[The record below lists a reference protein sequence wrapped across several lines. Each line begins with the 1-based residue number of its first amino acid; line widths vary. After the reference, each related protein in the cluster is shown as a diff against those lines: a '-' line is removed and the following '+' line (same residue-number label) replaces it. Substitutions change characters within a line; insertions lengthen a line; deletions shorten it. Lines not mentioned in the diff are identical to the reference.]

1 MYPVFWQDKRI
12 CYTEKRACDA
22 FSVFSGGL
30 ILEKKKKSFELRTT
44 QIIALGFAIL
54 ILTGSVLLTLPI
66 ASSSGESTPYID
78 ALFTATTSSCVT
90 GLVTVVTGE
99 HWSLFGQAVILV
111 MIQMG
116 GLGVVSFTTFLLMIA
131 GKRIQLKQRMLIQ
144 EAYGFDTLTG
154 MVRMVRKMIWG
165 TLIVEAIGAILYMIV
180 YIPRY
185 GLAKGIWVSVF
196 TSISAFCN
204 AGMDLMGADSMIPYV
219 SHPLMNVVTM
229 GLIIIGGLGFFVWWD
244 LVAAARRVFREKMSL
259 RQSVRR
265 MNLHSKL
272 VLCVTGTLI
281 FGGALIFFALEYNN
295 PATMGNLSLG
305 GKIWASLFQSVTLRT
320 AGFASIDQGS
330 LRTGSALL
338 GCVLMFVG
346 GSPGGT
352 AGGVK
357 TVTVTLLAC
366 AVLAIVNGREDVELG
381 HRRVSMETVM
391 KGVCVI
397 LLQVFFLV
405 LSTFAMCCI
414 ESDIPFIQ
422 IMYET
427 FSALGTVG
435 LTMGIT
441 ESLSLAGKLVII
453 ASMYFGR
460 LGPITMAMIMNV
472 NGNKKKVHRRL
483 PDGKVFI

>member
-1 MYPVFWQDKRI
+1 MR
-12 CYTEKRACDA
+12 E
-22 FSVFSGGL
+22 
-30 ILEKKKKSFELRTT
+30 KKKSFELRTT
-44 QIIALGFAIL
+44 QVIALGFVIL
-54 ILTGSVLLTLPI
+54 ILTGSVLLSLPF
-66 ASSSGESTPYID
+66 ASADGRATPYID

-90 GLVTVVTGE
+90 GLVTVVTGQ

-111 MIQMG
+111 MIQLG
-116 GLGVVSFTTFLLMIA
+116 GLGVVSFTTLLLMIA

-165 TLIVEAIGAILYMIV
+165 TLIVEAVGAVLYMFV

-185 GLAKGIWVSVF
+185 GLAKGIWVAVF
-196 TSISAFCN
+196 TAVSAFCN
-204 AGMDLMGADSMIPYV
+204 AGMDLMGADSMMAYV
-219 SHPLMNVVTM
+219 SHPLMNLVTM
-229 GLIIIGGLGFFVWWD
+229 ALIVIGGLGFFVWWD
-244 LVAAARRVFREKMSL
+244 LLAAARRVFRQKMSL

-265 MNLHSKL
+265 MSLHSKL
-272 VLCVTGTLI
+272 VLCVTAALI
-281 FGGALIFFALEYNN
+281 FGGGVVFFILEHNN
-295 PATMGNLSLG
+295 PATMGDLTLG
-305 GKIWASLFQSVTLRT
+305 GKIWASIFQSVTLRT
-320 AGFASIDQGS
+320 AGFASIDQGG
-330 LRTGSALL
+330 LRTGSLLL
-338 GCVLMFVG
+338 GCVLMFIG

-366 AVLAIVNGREDVELG
+366 AVLAIVNGHEDVELG
-381 HRRVSMETVM
+381 HRRVKMENVM
-391 KGVCVI
+391 KGICVI

-405 LSTFAMCCI
+405 ISTFALCCI

-441 ESLSLAGKLVII
+441 EGLSVAGRLVLI

-472 NGNKKKVHRRL
+472 NGNKKKIHRRL

>member
-1 MYPVFWQDKRI
+1 MR
-12 CYTEKRACDA
+12 E
-22 FSVFSGGL
+22 
-30 ILEKKKKSFELRTT
+30 KKKSFELRTT
-44 QIIALGFAIL
+44 QVIALGFVIL
-54 ILTGSVLLTLPI
+54 ILTGSVLLSLPF
-66 ASSSGESTPYID
+66 ASADGRATPYID

-90 GLVTVVTGE
+90 GLVTVVTGQ

-111 MIQMG
+111 MIQLG
-116 GLGVVSFTTFLLMIA
+116 GLGVVSFTTLLLMIA

-165 TLIVEAIGAILYMIV
+165 TLIVEAVGAVLYMFV

-185 GLAKGIWVSVF
+185 GLAKGIWVAVF
-196 TSISAFCN
+196 TAVSAFCN
-204 AGMDLMGADSMIPYV
+204 AGMDLMGADSMMAYV
-219 SHPLMNVVTM
+219 SHPLMNLVTM
-229 GLIIIGGLGFFVWWD
+229 ALIVIGGLGFFVWWD
-244 LVAAARRVFREKMSL
+244 LLAAARRVFRQKMSL

-265 MNLHSKL
+265 MSLHSKL
-272 VLCVTGTLI
+272 VLCVTATLI
-281 FGGALIFFALEYNN
+281 FGGGVVFFILEHNN
-295 PATMGNLSLG
+295 PATMGDLTLG
-305 GKIWASLFQSVTLRT
+305 GKIWASIFQSVTLRT
-320 AGFASIDQGS
+320 AGFASIDQGG
-330 LRTGSALL
+330 LRTGSLLL
-338 GCVLMFVG
+338 GCVLMFIG

-366 AVLAIVNGREDVELG
+366 AVLAIVNGHEDVELG
-381 HRRVSMETVM
+381 HRRVKMENVM
-391 KGVCVI
+391 KGICVI

-405 LSTFAMCCI
+405 ISTFALCCI

-441 ESLSLAGKLVII
+441 EGLSVAGRLVLI

-472 NGNKKKVHRRL
+472 NGNKKKIHRRL

>member
-1 MYPVFWQDKRI
+1 MR
-12 CYTEKRACDA
+12 E
-22 FSVFSGGL
+22 
-30 ILEKKKKSFELRTT
+30 KKKSFELRTT
-44 QIIALGFAIL
+44 QVIALGFVIL
-54 ILTGSVLLTLPI
+54 ILTGSVLLSLPF
-66 ASSSGESTPYID
+66 ASADGRATPYID

-90 GLVTVVTGE
+90 GLVTVVTGQ

-111 MIQMG
+111 MIQLG
-116 GLGVVSFTTFLLMIA
+116 GLGVVSFTTLLLMIA

-165 TLIVEAIGAILYMIV
+165 TLIVEAVGAVLYMFV

-185 GLAKGIWVSVF
+185 GLAKGIWVAVF
-196 TSISAFCN
+196 TAVSAFCN
-204 AGMDLMGADSMIPYV
+204 AGMDLMGADSMMAYV
-219 SHPLMNVVTM
+219 SHPLMNLVTM
-229 GLIIIGGLGFFVWWD
+229 ALIVIGGLGFFVWWD
-244 LVAAARRVFREKMSL
+244 LLAAARRVFRQKMSL

-265 MNLHSKL
+265 MSLHSKL
-272 VLCVTGTLI
+272 VLCVTAALI
-281 FGGALIFFALEYNN
+281 FGGGLVFFILEHNN
-295 PATMGNLSLG
+295 PATMGNLTLG
-305 GKIWASLFQSVTLRT
+305 GKIWASIFQSVTLRT
-320 AGFASIDQGS
+320 AGFASIDQGG
-330 LRTGSALL
+330 LRTGSLLL
-338 GCVLMFVG
+338 GCVLMFIG

-366 AVLAIVNGREDVELG
+366 AVLAIVNGHEDVELG
-381 HRRVSMETVM
+381 HRRVKMENVM
-391 KGVCVI
+391 KGICVI

-405 LSTFAMCCI
+405 ISTFALCCI

-441 ESLSLAGKLVII
+441 EGLSVAGRLVLI

-472 NGNKKKVHRRL
+472 NGNKKKIHRRL

>member
-1 MYPVFWQDKRI
+1 MR
-12 CYTEKRACDA
+12 E
-22 FSVFSGGL
+22 
-30 ILEKKKKSFELRTT
+30 KKKSFELRTT
-44 QIIALGFAIL
+44 QVIALGFVIL
-54 ILTGSVLLTLPI
+54 ILTGSVLLSLPF
-66 ASSSGESTPYID
+66 ASADGRAAPYID

-90 GLVTVVTGE
+90 GLVTVVTGQ

-111 MIQMG
+111 MIQLG
-116 GLGVVSFTTFLLMIA
+116 GLGVVSFTTLLLMIA

-165 TLIVEAIGAILYMIV
+165 TLIVEAVGAVLYMFV

-185 GLAKGIWVSVF
+185 GLAKGIWVAVF
-196 TSISAFCN
+196 TAVSAFCN
-204 AGMDLMGADSMIPYV
+204 AGMDLMGADSMMAYV
-219 SHPLMNVVTM
+219 SHPLMNLVTM
-229 GLIIIGGLGFFVWWD
+229 ALIVIGGLGFFVWWD
-244 LVAAARRVFREKMSL
+244 LLAAARRVFRQKMSL

-265 MNLHSKL
+265 MSLHSKL
-272 VLCVTGTLI
+272 VLCVTAALI
-281 FGGALIFFALEYNN
+281 FGGGVVFFILEHNN
-295 PATMGNLSLG
+295 PATMGNLTLG
-305 GKIWASLFQSVTLRT
+305 GKIWASIFQSVTLRT
-320 AGFASIDQGS
+320 AGFASIDQGG
-330 LRTGSALL
+330 LRTGSLLL
-338 GCVLMFVG
+338 GCVLMFIG

-366 AVLAIVNGREDVELG
+366 AVLAIVNGHEDVELG
-381 HRRVSMETVM
+381 HRRVKMENVM
-391 KGVCVI
+391 KGICVI

-405 LSTFAMCCI
+405 ISTFALCCI

-441 ESLSLAGKLVII
+441 EGLSVAGRLVLI

-472 NGNKKKVHRRL
+472 NGNKKKIHRRL

>member
-1 MYPVFWQDKRI
+1 M
-12 CYTEKRACDA
+12 
-22 FSVFSGGL
+22 
-30 ILEKKKKSFELRTT
+30 KKKKKGLELRTT
-44 QIIALGFAIL
+44 QIIALGFVIL
-54 ILTGSVLLTLPI
+54 ILVGAVLLTLPI
-66 ASSSGESTPYID
+66 ASADGETTPYID

-154 MVRMVRKMIWG
+154 LVRMVRKMLKG
-165 TLIVEAIGAILYMIV
+165 ALLVEGIGAVLYMLV

-185 GLAKGIWVSVF
+185 GAAKGIWVSVF
-196 TSISAFCN
+196 TSVSAFCN
-204 AGMDLMGADSMIPYV
+204 AGMDLMGADSMMPYV
-219 SHPLMNVVTM
+219 THPLMNLVTI
-229 GLIIIGGLGFFVWWD
+229 GLIVIGGLGFFVWWD
-244 LVAAARRVFREKMSL
+244 LAAAVRRIFKEKMSL
-259 RQSVRR
+259 RQSVRK
-265 MNLHSKL
+265 MSLHSKL
-272 VLCVTGTLI
+272 VLCVTAALI
-281 FGGALIFFALEYNN
+281 FGGAVIFFILEFNN
-295 PATMGNLSLG
+295 PETMGDLSLG

-320 AGFASIDQGS
+320 AGFASVNQGA
-330 LRTGSALL
+330 LRTGSVLL
-338 GCVLMFVG
+338 GCVLMFIG

-381 HRRVSMETVM
+381 HRRVSIENVM
-391 KGVCVI
+391 KGVCII

-460 LGPITMAMIMNV
+460 LGPITMAIIMNV
-472 NGNKKKVHRRL
+472 SGNKKKVHRRL
-483 PDGKVFI
+483 PDGKVFV

>member
-1 MYPVFWQDKRI
+1 M
-12 CYTEKRACDA
+12 
-22 FSVFSGGL
+22 
-30 ILEKKKKSFELRTT
+30 KKKKKGFELRTT
-44 QIIALGFAIL
+44 QIIALGFVIL
-54 ILTGSVLLTLPI
+54 ILVGAVLLTLPI
-66 ASSSGESTPYID
+66 ASADGETTPYID

-154 MVRMVRKMIWG
+154 LVRMVRKMLKG
-165 TLIVEAIGAILYMIV
+165 ALLVEGIGAVLYMLV

-185 GLAKGIWVSVF
+185 GAAKGIWVSVF
-196 TSISAFCN
+196 TSVSAFCN
-204 AGMDLMGADSMIPYV
+204 AGMDLMGADSMMPYV
-219 SHPLMNVVTM
+219 THPLMNLVTI
-229 GLIIIGGLGFFVWWD
+229 GLIVIGGLGFFVWWD
-244 LVAAARRVFREKMSL
+244 LAAAVRRIFKEKMSL
-259 RQSVRR
+259 RQSVRK
-265 MNLHSKL
+265 MSLHSKL
-272 VLCVTGTLI
+272 VLCVTAALI
-281 FGGALIFFALEYNN
+281 FGGAVIFFILEFNN
-295 PATMGNLSLG
+295 PETMGDLSLG

-320 AGFASIDQGS
+320 AGFASVNQGA
-330 LRTGSALL
+330 LRTGSVLL
-338 GCVLMFVG
+338 GCVLMFIG

-381 HRRVSMETVM
+381 HRRVSMENVM
-391 KGVCVI
+391 KGVCII

-460 LGPITMAMIMNV
+460 LGPITMAIIMNV
-472 NGNKKKVHRRL
+472 SGNKKKVHRRL
-483 PDGKVFI
+483 PDGKVFV

>member
-1 MYPVFWQDKRI
+1 MR
-12 CYTEKRACDA
+12 
-22 FSVFSGGL
+22 
-30 ILEKKKKSFELRTT
+30 KKKKEFELRTT
-44 QIIALGFAIL
+44 QIIALGFVLL
-54 ILTGSVLLTLPI
+54 ILAGSVLLTLPA
-66 ASSSGESTPYID
+66 ASANGESTPYID

-99 HWSLFGQAVILV
+99 HWSFFGQAVILI

-154 MVRMVRKMIWG
+154 LVRMVRKMMKG
-165 TLIVEAIGAILYMIV
+165 ALVVEGVGAVLYMFV

-185 GLAKGIWVSVF
+185 GVARGIWVSVF
-196 TSISAFCN
+196 TSVSAFCN
-204 AGMDLMGADSMIPYV
+204 AGMDLMGPDSMMPYV
-219 SHPLMNVVTM
+219 THPLMNLVTM
-229 GLIIIGGLGFFVWWD
+229 GLIVIGGLGFFVWWD
-244 LVAAARRVFREKMSL
+244 LAAAFRRIFREKMSL
-259 RQSVRR
+259 RQSVRK
-265 MNLHSKL
+265 MSLHSKL
-272 VLCVTGTLI
+272 VLCVTAALI
-281 FGGALIFFALEYNN
+281 FGGAALFFILEFNN
-295 PATMGNLSLG
+295 PETMGNLSLG
-305 GKIWASLFQSVTLRT
+305 GKLWASLFQSVTLRT
-320 AGFASIDQGS
+320 AGFASIEQGA
-330 LRTGSALL
+330 LRTGSVLL
-338 GCVLMFVG
+338 GCVLMLIG

-366 AVLAIVNGREDVELG
+366 AVLAIVDGREDVELG
-381 HRRVSMETVM
+381 HRRVSMENVM
-391 KGVCVI
+391 KGVCII

-441 ESLSLAGKLVII
+441 EGLSLAGKLVII

-472 NGNKKKVHRRL
+472 SGNKKKIHRRL
-483 PDGKVFI
+483 PDGKVFV

>member
-1 MYPVFWQDKRI
+1 M
-12 CYTEKRACDA
+12 
-22 FSVFSGGL
+22 
-30 ILEKKKKSFELRTT
+30 KKKKKGFELRTT
-44 QIIALGFAIL
+44 QIIALGFVIL
-54 ILTGSVLLTLPI
+54 ILVGAVLLTLPI
-66 ASSSGESTPYID
+66 ASADGETTPYID

-154 MVRMVRKMIWG
+154 LVRMVRKMLKG
-165 TLIVEAIGAILYMIV
+165 ALLVEGIGAVLYMLV

-185 GLAKGIWVSVF
+185 GAAKGIWVSVF
-196 TSISAFCN
+196 TSVSAFCN
-204 AGMDLMGADSMIPYV
+204 AGMDLMGADSMMPYV
-219 SHPLMNVVTM
+219 THPLMNLVTI
-229 GLIIIGGLGFFVWWD
+229 GLIVIGGLGFFVWWD
-244 LVAAARRVFREKMSL
+244 LAAAVRRIFKEKMSL
-259 RQSVRR
+259 RQSVRK
-265 MNLHSKL
+265 MSLHSKL
-272 VLCVTGTLI
+272 VLCVTAALI
-281 FGGALIFFALEYNN
+281 FGGAVIFFILEFNN
-295 PATMGNLSLG
+295 PETMGDLSLG

-320 AGFASIDQGS
+320 AGFASVNQGA
-330 LRTGSALL
+330 LRTGSVLL
-338 GCVLMFVG
+338 GCVLMFIG

-381 HRRVSMETVM
+381 HRRVSMENVM
-391 KGVCVI
+391 KGGCII

-460 LGPITMAMIMNV
+460 LGPITMAIIMNV
-472 NGNKKKVHRRL
+472 SGNKKKVHRRL
-483 PDGKVFI
+483 PDGKVFV

>member
-1 MYPVFWQDKRI
+1 MR
-12 CYTEKRACDA
+12 E
-22 FSVFSGGL
+22 
-30 ILEKKKKSFELRTT
+30 KKKSFELRTT
-44 QIIALGFAIL
+44 QVIALGFVIL
-54 ILTGSVLLTLPI
+54 ILTGSVLLSLPF
-66 ASSSGESTPYID
+66 ASADGRATPYID

-90 GLVTVVTGE
+90 GLVTVVTGQ

-111 MIQMG
+111 MIQLG
-116 GLGVVSFTTFLLMIA
+116 GLGVVSFTTLLLMIA

-165 TLIVEAIGAILYMIV
+165 TLIVEAVGAVLYMFV

-185 GLAKGIWVSVF
+185 GLAKGIWVAVF
-196 TSISAFCN
+196 TAVSAFCN
-204 AGMDLMGADSMIPYV
+204 AGMDLMGADSMMAYV
-219 SHPLMNVVTM
+219 SHPLMNLVTM
-229 GLIIIGGLGFFVWWD
+229 ALIVIGGLGFFVWWD
-244 LVAAARRVFREKMSL
+244 LLAAARRVFRQRMSL

-265 MNLHSKL
+265 MSLHSKL
-272 VLCVTGTLI
+272 VLCVTAALI
-281 FGGALIFFALEYNN
+281 FGGGVVFFILEHNN
-295 PATMGNLSLG
+295 PATMGNLTLG
-305 GKIWASLFQSVTLRT
+305 GKIWASIFQSVTLRT
-320 AGFASIDQGS
+320 AGFASIDQGG
-330 LRTGSALL
+330 LRTGSLLL
-338 GCVLMFVG
+338 GCVLMFIG

-366 AVLAIVNGREDVELG
+366 AVLAIVNGHEDVELG
-381 HRRVSMETVM
+381 HRRVKMENVM
-391 KGVCVI
+391 KGICVI

-405 LSTFAMCCI
+405 ISTFALCCI

-441 ESLSLAGKLVII
+441 EGLSVAGRLVLI

-472 NGNKKKVHRRL
+472 NGNKKKIHRRL

>member
-1 MYPVFWQDKRI
+1 MR
-12 CYTEKRACDA
+12 E
-22 FSVFSGGL
+22 
-30 ILEKKKKSFELRTT
+30 KKKSFELRTT
-44 QIIALGFAIL
+44 QVIALGFVIL
-54 ILTGSVLLTLPI
+54 ILTGSVLLSLPF
-66 ASSSGESTPYID
+66 ASTDGRATPYID

-90 GLVTVVTGE
+90 GLVTVVTGQ

-111 MIQMG
+111 MIQLG
-116 GLGVVSFTTFLLMIA
+116 GLGVVSFTTLLLMIA

-165 TLIVEAIGAILYMIV
+165 TLIVEAVGAVLYMFV

-185 GLAKGIWVSVF
+185 GLAKGIWVAVF
-196 TSISAFCN
+196 TAVSAFCN
-204 AGMDLMGADSMIPYV
+204 AGMDLMGADSMMAYV
-219 SHPLMNVVTM
+219 SHPLMNLVTM
-229 GLIIIGGLGFFVWWD
+229 ALIVIGGLGFFVWWD
-244 LVAAARRVFREKMSL
+244 LLAAARRVFRQKMSL

-265 MNLHSKL
+265 MSLHSKL
-272 VLCVTGTLI
+272 VLCVTAALI
-281 FGGALIFFALEYNN
+281 FGGGVVFFILEHNN
-295 PATMGNLSLG
+295 PATMGNLTLG
-305 GKIWASLFQSVTLRT
+305 GKIWASIFQSVTLRT
-320 AGFASIDQGS
+320 AGFASIDQGG
-330 LRTGSALL
+330 LRTGSLLL
-338 GCVLMFVG
+338 GCVLMFIG

-366 AVLAIVNGREDVELG
+366 AVLAIVNGHEDVELG
-381 HRRVSMETVM
+381 HRRVKMENVM
-391 KGVCVI
+391 KGICVI

-405 LSTFAMCCI
+405 ISTFALCCI

-441 ESLSLAGKLVII
+441 EGLSVAGRLVLI

-472 NGNKKKVHRRL
+472 NGNKKKIHRRL

>member
-1 MYPVFWQDKRI
+1 MR
-12 CYTEKRACDA
+12 E
-22 FSVFSGGL
+22 
-30 ILEKKKKSFELRTT
+30 KKKSFELRTT
-44 QIIALGFAIL
+44 QVIALGFVIL
-54 ILTGSVLLTLPI
+54 ILTGSVLLSLPF
-66 ASSSGESTPYID
+66 ASADGRATPYID

-90 GLVTVVTGE
+90 GLVTVVTGQ

-111 MIQMG
+111 MIQLG
-116 GLGVVSFTTFLLMIA
+116 GLGVVSFTTLLLMIA

-165 TLIVEAIGAILYMIV
+165 TLIVEAVGAVLYMFV

-185 GLAKGIWVSVF
+185 GLAKGIWVAVF
-196 TSISAFCN
+196 TAVSAFCN
-204 AGMDLMGADSMIPYV
+204 AGMDLMGADSMMAYV
-219 SHPLMNVVTM
+219 SHPLMNLVTM
-229 GLIIIGGLGFFVWWD
+229 ALIVIGGLGFFVWWD
-244 LVAAARRVFREKMSL
+244 LLAAARRVFRQKMSL

-265 MNLHSKL
+265 MSLHSKL
-272 VLCVTGTLI
+272 VLCVTVALI
-281 FGGALIFFALEYNN
+281 FGGGVVFFILEHNN
-295 PATMGNLSLG
+295 PATMGNLTLG
-305 GKIWASLFQSVTLRT
+305 GKIWASIFQSVTLRT
-320 AGFASIDQGS
+320 AGFASIDQGE
-330 LRTGSALL
+330 LRTGSLLL
-338 GCVLMFVG
+338 GCVLMFIG

-366 AVLAIVNGREDVELG
+366 AVLAIVNGHEDVELG
-381 HRRVSMETVM
+381 HRRVKMENVM
-391 KGVCVI
+391 KGICVI

-405 LSTFAMCCI
+405 ISTFALCCI

-441 ESLSLAGKLVII
+441 EGLSVAGRLVLI

-472 NGNKKKVHRRL
+472 NGNKKKIHRRL

>member
-1 MYPVFWQDKRI
+1 MK
-12 CYTEKRACDA
+12 
-22 FSVFSGGL
+22 
-30 ILEKKKKSFELRTT
+30 EKKKGFELRTT
-44 QIIALGFAIL
+44 QMIALGFVIL
-54 ILTGSVLLTLPI
+54 ILTGSVLLSLPI
-66 ASSSGESTPYID
+66 ASADGRATPYID

-90 GLVTVVTGE
+90 GLVTVVTGQ
-99 HWSLFGQAVILV
+99 HWSLFGQAVILI

-116 GLGVVSFTTFLLMIA
+116 GLGVVSFTTLLLMIA
-131 GKRIQLKQRMLIQ
+131 GKLIQLKQRMLIQ

-154 MVRMVRKMIWG
+154 MVRMVRKMFLG
-165 TLIVEAIGAILYMIV
+165 TLIVEAIGAVLYMFV

-185 GLAKGIWVSVF
+185 GLLRGIWVAVF
-196 TSISAFCN
+196 TAVSAFCN
-204 AGMDLMGADSMIPYV
+204 AGMDLMGADSMISYV
-219 SHPLMNVVTM
+219 SHPLMNLVTM
-229 GLIIIGGLGFFVWWD
+229 ALIVIGGLGFFVWWD
-244 LVAAARRVFREKMSL
+244 LLAAARRVLHQKMSL

-265 MNLHSKL
+265 MSLHSKL
-272 VLCVTGTLI
+272 VLCVTAALI
-281 FGGALIFFALEYNN
+281 FGGGLMFFILEYNN

-305 GKIWASLFQSVTLRT
+305 GKIWASIFQSVTLRT
-320 AGFASIDQGS
+320 AGFASINQGG
-330 LRTGSALL
+330 LRTGSLLL

-366 AVLAIVNGREDVELG
+366 AVLAIVNGQEDVELG
-381 HRRVSMETVM
+381 HRRVRMENVM
-391 KGVCVI
+391 KGICVI

-405 LSTFAMCCI
+405 ISTFAMCCI

-441 ESLSLAGKLVII
+441 EGLSMAGKLVLI

-472 NGNKKKVHRRL
+472 NGNKKKIHRRL
-483 PDGKVFI
+483 PDGKIFI

>member
-1 MYPVFWQDKRI
+1 MR
-12 CYTEKRACDA
+12 E
-22 FSVFSGGL
+22 
-30 ILEKKKKSFELRTT
+30 KKKSFELRTT
-44 QIIALGFAIL
+44 QVIALGFVIL
-54 ILTGSVLLTLPI
+54 ILTGSVLLSLPF
-66 ASSSGESTPYID
+66 ASADGRATPYID

-90 GLVTVVTGE
+90 GLVTVVTGQ

-111 MIQMG
+111 MIQLG
-116 GLGVVSFTTFLLMIA
+116 GLGVVSFTTLLLMIA

-165 TLIVEAIGAILYMIV
+165 TLIVEAVGAVLYMFV

-185 GLAKGIWVSVF
+185 GLAKGIWVAVF
-196 TSISAFCN
+196 TAVSAFCN
-204 AGMDLMGADSMIPYV
+204 AGMDLMGADSMMAYV
-219 SHPLMNVVTM
+219 SHPLMNLVTM
-229 GLIIIGGLGFFVWWD
+229 ALIVIGGLGFFVWWD
-244 LVAAARRVFREKMSL
+244 LLAAARRVFRQKMSL

-265 MNLHSKL
+265 MSLHSKL
-272 VLCVTGTLI
+272 VLCVTAALI
-281 FGGALIFFALEYNN
+281 FGGGVVFFILEHNN
-295 PATMGNLSLG
+295 PATMGDLTLG
-305 GKIWASLFQSVTLRT
+305 GKIWASIFQSVTLRT
-320 AGFASIDQGS
+320 AGFASIDQGG
-330 LRTGSALL
+330 LRTGSLLL
-338 GCVLMFVG
+338 GCVLMFIG

-366 AVLAIVNGREDVELG
+366 AVLAIVNGHEDVELG
-381 HRRVSMETVM
+381 HRRVKMENVM
-391 KGVCVI
+391 KGICVI

-405 LSTFAMCCI
+405 ISTFALCCI

-427 FSALGTVG
+427 FSALSTVG

-441 ESLSLAGKLVII
+441 EGLSVAGRLVLI

-472 NGNKKKVHRRL
+472 NGNKKKIHRRL

>member
-1 MYPVFWQDKRI
+1 MR
-12 CYTEKRACDA
+12 E
-22 FSVFSGGL
+22 
-30 ILEKKKKSFELRTT
+30 KKKSFELRTT
-44 QIIALGFAIL
+44 QVIALGFVIL
-54 ILTGSVLLTLPI
+54 ILTGSVLLSLPF
-66 ASSSGESTPYID
+66 ASADGRATPYID

-90 GLVTVVTGE
+90 GLVTVVTGQ

-111 MIQMG
+111 MIQLG
-116 GLGVVSFTTFLLMIA
+116 GLGVVSFTTLLLMIA

-165 TLIVEAIGAILYMIV
+165 TLIVEAVGAVLYMFV

-185 GLAKGIWVSVF
+185 GLAKGIWVAVF
-196 TSISAFCN
+196 TAVSAFCN
-204 AGMDLMGADSMIPYV
+204 AGMDLMGADSMMAYV
-219 SHPLMNVVTM
+219 SHPLMNLVTM
-229 GLIIIGGLGFFVWWD
+229 ALIVIGGLGFFVWWD
-244 LVAAARRVFREKMSL
+244 LLAAARRVFRQKMSL

-265 MNLHSKL
+265 MSLHSKL
-272 VLCVTGTLI
+272 VLCVTAVLI
-281 FGGALIFFALEYNN
+281 FGGGLVFFILEHNN
-295 PATMGNLSLG
+295 PATMGNLTLG
-305 GKIWASLFQSVTLRT
+305 GKIWASIFQSVTLRT
-320 AGFASIDQGS
+320 AGFASIDQGG
-330 LRTGSALL
+330 LRTGSLLL
-338 GCVLMFVG
+338 GCVLMFIG

-366 AVLAIVNGREDVELG
+366 AVFAIVNGHEDVELG
-381 HRRVSMETVM
+381 HRRVKMENVM
-391 KGVCVI
+391 KGICVI

-405 LSTFAMCCI
+405 ISTFALCCI

-441 ESLSLAGKLVII
+441 EGLSVAGRLVLI

-472 NGNKKKVHRRL
+472 NGNKKKIHRRL

>member
-1 MYPVFWQDKRI
+1 MR
-12 CYTEKRACDA
+12 E
-22 FSVFSGGL
+22 
-30 ILEKKKKSFELRTT
+30 KKKSFELRTT
-44 QIIALGFAIL
+44 QVIALGFVIL
-54 ILTGSVLLTLPI
+54 ILTGSVLLSLPF
-66 ASSSGESTPYID
+66 ASADGRATPYID

-90 GLVTVVTGE
+90 GLVTVVTGQ

-111 MIQMG
+111 MIQLG
-116 GLGVVSFTTFLLMIA
+116 GLGVVSFTTLLLMIA

-165 TLIVEAIGAILYMIV
+165 TLIVEAVGAVLYMFV

-185 GLAKGIWVSVF
+185 GLAKGIWVAVF
-196 TSISAFCN
+196 TAVSAFCN
-204 AGMDLMGADSMIPYV
+204 AGMDLMGADSMMAYV
-219 SHPLMNVVTM
+219 SHPLMNLVTM
-229 GLIIIGGLGFFVWWD
+229 ALIVIGGLGFFVWWD
-244 LVAAARRVFREKMSL
+244 LLAAAHRVFWQKMSL

-265 MNLHSKL
+265 MSLHSKL
-272 VLCVTGTLI
+272 VLCVTAALI
-281 FGGALIFFALEYNN
+281 FGGGVVFFILEHNN
-295 PATMGNLSLG
+295 PATMGNLTLG
-305 GKIWASLFQSVTLRT
+305 GKIWASIFQSVTLRT
-320 AGFASIDQGS
+320 AGFASIDQGG
-330 LRTGSALL
+330 LRTGSLLL
-338 GCVLMFVG
+338 GCVLMFIG

-366 AVLAIVNGREDVELG
+366 AVLAIVNGHEDVELG
-381 HRRVSMETVM
+381 HRRVKMENVM
-391 KGVCVI
+391 KGICVI

-405 LSTFAMCCI
+405 ISTFALCCI

-441 ESLSLAGKLVII
+441 EGLSVAGRLVLI

-472 NGNKKKVHRRL
+472 NGNKKKIHRRL

>member
-1 MYPVFWQDKRI
+1 M
-12 CYTEKRACDA
+12 
-22 FSVFSGGL
+22 
-30 ILEKKKKSFELRTT
+30 
-44 QIIALGFAIL
+44 IALGFVIL
-54 ILTGSVLLTLPI
+54 ILTGSVLLSLPI
-66 ASSSGESTPYID
+66 ASADGRATPYID

-90 GLVTVVTGE
+90 GLVTVVTGQ
-99 HWSLFGQAVILV
+99 HWSLFGQAVILI

-116 GLGVVSFTTFLLMIA
+116 GLGVVSFTTLLLMIA

-154 MVRMVRKMIWG
+154 MVRMVRKMFLG
-165 TLIVEAIGAILYMIV
+165 TLIVEAIGAVLYMFV

-185 GLAKGIWVSVF
+185 GLLRGIWVAVF
-196 TSISAFCN
+196 TAVSAFCN
-204 AGMDLMGADSMIPYV
+204 AGMDLMGADSMISYV
-219 SHPLMNVVTM
+219 SHPLMNLVTM
-229 GLIIIGGLGFFVWWD
+229 ALIVIGGLGFFVWWD
-244 LVAAARRVFREKMSL
+244 LLAAARRVFHQKMSL

-265 MNLHSKL
+265 MSLHSKL
-272 VLCVTGTLI
+272 VLCVTAALI
-281 FGGALIFFALEYNN
+281 FGGGLMFFILEYNN

-305 GKIWASLFQSVTLRT
+305 GKIWASIFQSVILRT
-320 AGFASIDQGS
+320 AGFASINQGG
-330 LRTGSALL
+330 LRTGSLLL

-366 AVLAIVNGREDVELG
+366 AVLAIVNGQEDVELG
-381 HRRVSMETVM
+381 HRRVRMENVM
-391 KGVCVI
+391 KGICVI

-405 LSTFAMCCI
+405 ISTFAMCCI

-441 ESLSLAGKLVII
+441 EGLSMAGKLVLI

-472 NGNKKKVHRRL
+472 NGNKKKIHRRL
-483 PDGKVFI
+483 PDGKIFI

>member
-1 MYPVFWQDKRI
+1 MR
-12 CYTEKRACDA
+12 E
-22 FSVFSGGL
+22 
-30 ILEKKKKSFELRTT
+30 KKKSFELRTT
-44 QIIALGFAIL
+44 QVIALGFVIL
-54 ILTGSVLLTLPI
+54 ILTGSVLLSLPF
-66 ASSSGESTPYID
+66 ASADGRATPYID

-90 GLVTVVTGE
+90 GLVTVVTGQ

-111 MIQMG
+111 MIQLG
-116 GLGVVSFTTFLLMIA
+116 GLGVVSFTTLLLMIA

-165 TLIVEAIGAILYMIV
+165 TLIVEAVGAVLYMFV

-185 GLAKGIWVSVF
+185 GLAKGIWVAVF
-196 TSISAFCN
+196 TAVSAFCN
-204 AGMDLMGADSMIPYV
+204 AGMDLMGADSMMAYV
-219 SHPLMNVVTM
+219 SHPLMNLVTM
-229 GLIIIGGLGFFVWWD
+229 ALIVIGGLGFFVWWD
-244 LVAAARRVFREKMSL
+244 LLAAARRVFRQKMSL

-265 MNLHSKL
+265 MSLHSKL
-272 VLCVTGTLI
+272 VLCVTAALI
-281 FGGALIFFALEYNN
+281 FGGGVVFFILEHNN
-295 PATMGNLSLG
+295 PATMGNLTLG
-305 GKIWASLFQSVTLRT
+305 GKIWASIFQSVTLRT
-320 AGFASIDQGS
+320 AGFASIDQGG
-330 LRTGSALL
+330 LRTGSLLL
-338 GCVLMFVG
+338 GCVLMFIG

-366 AVLAIVNGREDVELG
+366 AVLAIVNGHEDVELG
-381 HRRVSMETVM
+381 HRRVKMENVM
-391 KGVCVI
+391 KGICVI

-405 LSTFAMCCI
+405 ISTFALCCI

-441 ESLSLAGKLVII
+441 EGLSVAGRLVLI

-472 NGNKKKVHRRL
+472 NGNKKKIHRRL

>member
-1 MYPVFWQDKRI
+1 MR
-12 CYTEKRACDA
+12 E
-22 FSVFSGGL
+22 
-30 ILEKKKKSFELRTT
+30 KKKSFELRTT
-44 QIIALGFAIL
+44 QVIALGFVIL
-54 ILTGSVLLTLPI
+54 ILTGSVLLSLPF
-66 ASSSGESTPYID
+66 ASTDGRATPYID

-90 GLVTVVTGE
+90 GLVTVVTGQ

-111 MIQMG
+111 MIQLG
-116 GLGVVSFTTFLLMIA
+116 GLGVVSFTTLLLMIA

-165 TLIVEAIGAILYMIV
+165 TLIVEAVGAVLYMFV

-185 GLAKGIWVSVF
+185 GLAKGIWVAVF
-196 TSISAFCN
+196 TAVSAFCN
-204 AGMDLMGADSMIPYV
+204 AGMDLMGADSMMAYV
-219 SHPLMNVVTM
+219 SHPLMNLVTM
-229 GLIIIGGLGFFVWWD
+229 ALIVIGGLGFFVWWD
-244 LVAAARRVFREKMSL
+244 LLAAARRVFRQKMSL

-265 MNLHSKL
+265 MSLHSKL
-272 VLCVTGTLI
+272 VLCVTAALI
-281 FGGALIFFALEYNN
+281 FGGGVVFFILEHNN
-295 PATMGNLSLG
+295 PATMGDLTLG
-305 GKIWASLFQSVTLRT
+305 GKIWASIFQSVTLRT
-320 AGFASIDQGS
+320 AGFASIDQGG
-330 LRTGSALL
+330 LRTGSLLL
-338 GCVLMFVG
+338 GCVLMFIG

-366 AVLAIVNGREDVELG
+366 AVLAIVNGHEDVELG
-381 HRRVSMETVM
+381 HRRVKMENVM
-391 KGVCVI
+391 KGICVI

-405 LSTFAMCCI
+405 ISTFALCCI

-441 ESLSLAGKLVII
+441 EGLSVAGRLVLI

-472 NGNKKKVHRRL
+472 NGNKKKIHRRL

>member
-1 MYPVFWQDKRI
+1 M
-12 CYTEKRACDA
+12 
-22 FSVFSGGL
+22 
-30 ILEKKKKSFELRTT
+30 KKKKKGFELKTT
-44 QIIALGFAIL
+44 QIIVLGFAIL
-54 ILTGSVLLTLPI
+54 ILAGSILLSLPA
-66 ASSSGESTPYID
+66 ASADGQGTPYID

-99 HWSLFGQAVILV
+99 HWSFFGQLVILV

-154 MVRMVRKMIWG
+154 LVRMVRKMLKG
-165 TLIVEAIGAILYMIV
+165 TLIVEAVGAVLYMFV

-185 GLAKGIWVSVF
+185 GVAKGIWVSLF
-196 TSISAFCN
+196 TSVSAFCN
-204 AGMDLMGADSMIPYV
+204 AGMDLMGADSMMPYV
-219 SHPLMNVVTM
+219 SHPLMNLVTM
-229 GLIIIGGLGFFVWWD
+229 GLIVIGGLGFFVWWD
-244 LVAAARRVFREKMSL
+244 LTAALRRIIKEKMGVKASL
-259 RQSVRR
+259 RR
-265 MNLHSKL
+265 MSLHSKL
-272 VLCVTGTLI
+272 VLCVTAVLI
-281 FGGALIFFALEYNN
+281 FGGTLMFFILEFNN

-305 GKIWASLFQSVTLRT
+305 GKLWASLFQSVTLRT
-320 AGFASIDQGS
+320 AGFASIDQGG
-330 LRTGSALL
+330 LHTGSALL
-338 GCVLMFVG
+338 GCVLMFIG

-357 TVTVTLLAC
+357 TVTVTLLAF
-366 AVLAIVNGREDVELG
+366 AVLATVNGRKDVELG
-381 HRRVSMETVM
+381 HRRVSMENVM

-405 LSTFAMCCI
+405 LGTFAMCCV
-414 ESDIPFIQ
+414 ESDVPFIH

-441 ESLSLAGKLVII
+441 ESLSVAGKLIII
-453 ASMYFGR
+453 ASMFFGR
-460 LGPITMAMIMNV
+460 LGPITMAIIMNV
-472 NGNKKKVHRRL
+472 SGSKKKVHRRL
-483 PDGKVFI
+483 PDGKVFV

>member
-1 MYPVFWQDKRI
+1 MK
-12 CYTEKRACDA
+12 
-22 FSVFSGGL
+22 
-30 ILEKKKKSFELRTT
+30 EKKKGFELRTT
-44 QIIALGFAIL
+44 QMIALGFVIL
-54 ILTGSVLLTLPI
+54 ILTGSVLLSLPI
-66 ASSSGESTPYID
+66 ASADGRATPYID

-90 GLVTVVTGE
+90 GLVTVVTGQ
-99 HWSLFGQAVILV
+99 HWSLFGQAVILI

-116 GLGVVSFTTFLLMIA
+116 GLGVVSFTTLLLMIA

-154 MVRMVRKMIWG
+154 MVRMVRKMFLG
-165 TLIVEAIGAILYMIV
+165 TLIVEAIGAVLYMFV

-185 GLAKGIWVSVF
+185 GLLRGIWVAVF
-196 TSISAFCN
+196 TAVSAFCN
-204 AGMDLMGADSMIPYV
+204 AGMDLMGADSMISYV
-219 SHPLMNVVTM
+219 SHPLMNLVTM
-229 GLIIIGGLGFFVWWD
+229 ALIVIGGLGFFVWWD
-244 LVAAARRVFREKMSL
+244 LLAAARRVFHQKMSL

-265 MNLHSKL
+265 MSLHSKL
-272 VLCVTGTLI
+272 VLCVTAALI
-281 FGGALIFFALEYNN
+281 FGGGLMFFILEYNN

-305 GKIWASLFQSVTLRT
+305 GKIWASIFQSVILRT
-320 AGFASIDQGS
+320 AGFASINQGG
-330 LRTGSALL
+330 LRTGSLLL

-366 AVLAIVNGREDVELG
+366 AVLAIVNGQEDVELG
-381 HRRVSMETVM
+381 HRRVRMENVM
-391 KGVCVI
+391 KGICVI

-405 LSTFAMCCI
+405 ISTFAMCCI

-441 ESLSLAGKLVII
+441 EGLSMAGKLVLI

-472 NGNKKKVHRRL
+472 NGNKKKIHRRL
-483 PDGKVFI
+483 PDGKIFI